1 MAVYTDIPDEELR
14 AFVAEYGIGEVT
26 SYMGIAEGVENSNF
40 LIYTTEG
47 RYILTLYEK
56 RVNPDDLPFFIGLMD
71 HLAAQGLSCPIPLTT
86 QDGQRLR
93 TLRDRPAAMVSFLP
107 GVWPRRIAPVHTAEL
122 GEALAKL
129 HLAGA
134 DFPMQRVNA
143 LSVDGWEKLVAATA
157 ARADSVRPG
166 LSAALAEEFAFLKAH
181 WPQDLPR
188 GVIHADLFPDN
199 VFFIGDKVSG
209 LIDFYFACTDAL
221 VYDVSI
227 CLNAWCFEADGSFN
241 MTKAMGFLRRYQA
254 VRPLSAAE
262 IAALPIFCR
271 GSALRFLLTR
281 LYDWLNVPPGALVKP
296 KDPMEYWTKLRFHR
310 LVTDAAAYGLEGA
323 V

>member
-14 AFVAEYGIGEVT
+14 AFVADYGIGEVT

-40 LIYTTEG
+40 LINTTEG

-71 HLAAQGLSCPIPLTT
+71 HLAARGLSCPIPLTT
-86 QDGQRLR
+86 ETGQRLR
-93 TLRDRPAAMVSFLP
+93 VLRDRPAAMVSFLP
-107 GVWPRRIAPVHTAEL
+107 GVWPRRIVPGHTAEL

-129 HLAGA
+129 HKAGA
-134 DFPMQRVNA
+134 DFPLRRANS
-143 LSVDGWEKLVAATA
+143 LSVDGWAKLIAATEA
-157 ARADSVRPG
+157 QADDVRPG
-166 LSAALAEEFAFLKAH
+166 LAAALAEEFASLKAQ
-181 WPQDLPR
+181 WPKDLPQ

-199 VFFIGDKVSG
+199 VFFTGDKVSG

-221 VYDVSI
+221 AYDLSI

-241 MTKAMGFLRRYQA
+241 ITKAMGLLRRYQA
-254 VRPLSAAE
+254 VRPLTDAE
-262 IAALPIFCR
+262 IKALPILCR

-281 LYDWLNVPPGALVKP
+281 LYDWLNRPPGALVKP
-296 KDPMEYWTKLRFHR
+296 KDPMEYWAKLRFHQH
-310 LVTDAAAYGLEGA
+310 VSDAVSYGLER
-323 V
+323 VS